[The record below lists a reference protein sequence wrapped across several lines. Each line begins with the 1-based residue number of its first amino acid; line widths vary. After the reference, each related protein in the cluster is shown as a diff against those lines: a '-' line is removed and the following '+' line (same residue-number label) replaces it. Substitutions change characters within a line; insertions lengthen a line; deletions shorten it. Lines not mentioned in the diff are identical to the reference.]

1 MKKFILLLSLGAG
14 LMLTACSS
22 DSETKSATQQAPE
35 TMSNTPAASTTPAVS
50 GTVGA
55 TANGEK
61 HYICP
66 NNCEGSG
73 GDASGSCPV
82 CGTAYVHNAAFH
94 ANSTT
99 TPTTA
104 DNSGSPVIN
113 MNQPAAEPAQ
123 NAKGVWHY
131 TCPNGCAG
139 GGGSATA
146 CASCGATMV
155 HNVTYHQ

>member
-1 MKKFILLLSLGAG
+1 MKRIILLLSLGAG
-14 LMLTACSS
+14 LMLTACSDS
-22 DSETKSATQQAPE
+22 DTKSATQQAPE
-35 TMSNTPAASTTPAVS
+35 TMTNTTTANNTPAATGS
-50 GTVGA
+50 VGA
-55 TANGEK
+55 AANGEK

-73 GDASGSCPV
+73 GDASGNCPV
-82 CGTAYVHNAAFH
+82 CGSAYVHNAAFH
-94 ANSTT
+94 ANQAT

-113 MNQPAAEPAQ
+113 MNQPAPEPAQ

-146 CASCGATMV
+146 CATCGATMV